1 MGGTAE
7 LLSLRRI
14 PIAQDRAQRINGE
27 INAPEIRLVGVEGE
41 QLGIVAIADAIAQ
54 AEAAELDLVEIAPLA
69 EPPVCR
75 IMDFGKFKYR
85 EAKRQHEARLKLKQI
100 QVKEVKFRPGTD
112 EGDYKIKLRNLIR
125 FLGEG
130 DKAKVTLRFRGR
142 EMAHQE
148 FGIRLLERIRGD
160 LEPHSVV
167 EQFPRLEGR
176 QMVMLLA
183 PKKVVVA
190 KHHPHKPEAG
200 KGEGPKAE
208 SQKASPPESTA
219 VGSK

>member
-7 LLSLRRI
+7 LLSLWRI

-112 EGDYKIKLRNLIR
+112 EGDYQIKLRNLIR

-160 LEPHSVV
+160 LEPHSIV

-200 KGEGPKAE
+200 KGE